1 VVAHLPQLDVLKA
14 LGDTTRYAIYSEVAA
29 SPRPLATSEVADAL
43 GLHPNTV
50 RPHLERMREVGL
62 LTVSV
67 DNRGG
72 VGRPQHRYGPAPDAP
87 SLGLEP
93 APLPMLA
100 RLVLRLAERAGL
112 GAEDAVAVG
121 AAQGRADA
129 GAYREAP
136 SSLEALVTELD
147 RLGFDP
153 EVAQGADADEAVIE
167 FCHCPFRE
175 VAERHPE
182 LVCGLHRG
190 LVEGFVEAMGDA
202 RTSRFCTLVDRS
214 PCRVAVTS
222 R

>member
-1 VVAHLPQLDVLKA
+1 MVAHLPQLEVLKA
-14 LGDTTRYAIYSEVAA
+14 LGDTTRYGIYRELVA
-29 SPRPLATSEVADAL
+29 SVRPLATAEIAEAL

-62 LTVSV
+62 LEVTV
-67 DNRGG
+67 DARGG
-72 VGRPQHRYGPAPDAP
+72 VGRPQHRYAPAPDAP

-112 GAEDAVAVG
+112 GVEDAVAVG
-121 AAQGRADA
+121 ASQGRVDA
-129 GAYREAP
+129 EAYDAAP
-136 SSLEALVTELD
+136 SALEALVTELD

-153 EVAQGADADEAVIE
+153 GVGEGVDADEAVIE
-167 FCHCPFRE
+167 FGHCPFRD

-202 RTSRFCTLVDRS
+202 RTTRFCTLVDRS
-214 PCRVAVTS
+214 PCRVAVAS